1 MLYNKVKCSNCVF
14 NEHNISNEY
23 KWIVY
28 MHVFPNNKR
37 YVGITHYKD
46 LTQRWGVDGTNYIGQ
61 YVYSGISKYG
71 WDNIEHII
79 LLDNLT
85 LAEAALLESC
95 YISLYNSNHITYGY
109 NKTCGGEFPLELVK
123 TAYYLVV
130 TPDNFFLCDNVRHI
144 INTIKHYCYRL
155 NAPHLKSFNSCIST
169 HIKNNKFKEPLRK
182 QGTRIKYIINADI
195 YVVPLD
201 KDEIK
206 LFY

>member
-46 LTQRWGVDGTNYIGQ
+46 PTQRWGVDGTNYIGQ

-71 WDNIEHII
+71 W
-79 LLDNLT
+79 
-85 LAEAALLESC
+85 
-95 YISLYNSNHITYGY
+95 
-109 NKTCGGEFPLELVK
+109 
-123 TAYYLVV
+123 
-130 TPDNFFLCDNVRHI
+130 DNVRHI